1 MSGHPFDEATAVE
14 PLGDGVHRAICST
27 DWSAPRG
34 PNGGYLAAIV
44 LNALRAEVPDQE
56 RAPRSLTL
64 HYLRPPAAG
73 AVEVAV
79 TVERSGRKATNL
91 TARLAQ
97 EGRLCVLAVAAFAT
111 DFPDEVRYTDAPP
124 AVKPRDAIEPMTPVE
139 PMPPIAWRFDQ
150 RFALG
155 PFPFTGA
162 DEARTGGWL
171 SFHEPRPLDAAALA
185 MYTDAWLP
193 APFTR
198 LTTPVPV
205 PTLDLTIHF
214 RSRVPLPSDD
224 GSGAVLI
231 DVRSRVAQEGF
242 CDEDVDLWSPEGVLL
257 AQSRQLAV
265 LRP

>member
-1 MSGHPFDEATAVE
+1 MSNAFDVATAVE
-14 PLGDGVHRAICST
+14 ALGDGVHRAVCDT

-44 LNALRAEVPDQE
+44 LRALAAEVPDPAQ
-56 RAPRSLTL
+56 APRSLTL
-64 HYLRPPAAG
+64 HYLRPPASG
-73 AVEVAV
+73 PVEVAV
-79 TVERSGRKATNL
+79 TVARAGKRVTNL

-97 EGRLCVLAVAAFAT
+97 EGRLCVLAVAAFAV
-111 DFPDEVRYTDAPP
+111 DFPEEVTYGEPMP
-124 AVKPRDAIEPMTPVE
+124 AVAARETLDPLTPVE

-198 LTTPVPV
+198 MTEPVPV

-214 RSRVPLPSDD
+214 RHRVPLTTDD

-242 CDEDVDLWSPEGVLL
+242 CDEDVDLWSPDGVLL